1 MIKINNNNSE
11 NVKSII
17 EDSDKSTRINEC
29 INGDINKQQE
39 DFKKKLEEKRRKT
52 LLSTSDVMDQ
62 VNILVIIYKRDFLI
76 SFIGNNLF
84 NYFRKTKEI

>member
-11 NVKSII
+11 NVKNLI
-17 EDSDKSTRINEC
+17 EDSDKTVKINEV
-29 INGDINKQQE
+29 INDDISKQQG

-62 VNILVIIYKRDFLI
+62 VNVIVIIN
-76 SFIGNNLF
+76 FI
-84 NYFRKTKEI
+84 E